1 MSSRK
6 VTEQQLAALIDAN
19 RSLNYGGLIE
29 MPSRN
34 PLDIVWTAMDPTYK
48 KRHAESTVQQLVRT
62 GLLQLSGEEPDR
74 RAQITEPGLLEL
86 DIEGVCE

>member
-6 VTEQQLAALIDAN
+6 LTEQQLAALIDAH

-48 KRHAESTVQQLVRT
+48 KRHAESTVLQLVRA
-62 GLLQLSGEEPDR
+62 GLLQVSGDQPDR
-74 RAQITEPGLLEL
+74 RVQITEPGLMEL
-86 DIEGVCE
+86 DIEGACE

>member
-1 MSSRK
+1 MNSRK
-6 VTEQQLAALIDAN
+6 LTEHQLAALIDAH

-48 KRHAESTVQQLVRT
+48 KRHTDSTVQQLVRAR
-62 GLLQLSGEEPDR
+62 LLQMSGEEPDR
-74 RAQITEPGLLEL
+74 RAQLTEAGLMEL
-86 DIEGVCE
+86 DIEGACE

>member
-6 VTEQQLAALIDAN
+6 LTKQQLAALIDAH

-48 KRHAESTVQQLVRT
+48 KRHADSTVQQLVRAR
-62 GLLQLSGEEPDR
+62 LLQMAGEEPDR
-74 RAQITEPGLLEL
+74 RAQLTEPGLMEL
-86 DIEGVCE
+86 DVEGACE

>member
-1 MSSRK
+1 MSTWK
-6 VTEQQLAALIDAN
+6 LTEQQLAALIDAH

-34 PLDIVWTAMDPTYK
+34 PLDIVWTAMNPTYK
-48 KRHAESTVQQLVRT
+48 KRHADSTVQLLVRA
-62 GLLQLSGEEPDR
+62 GLLQVSGEKPDR
-74 RAQITEPGLLEL
+74 RAHLTENGLMEL